1 MKGSTAMATAPTVE
15 TQEITVS
22 LPVDV
27 LGEIDRL
34 AEEKGR
40 TRDELL
46 VGAARGY
53 LFREERWR
61 EVQAAVAAG
70 ARESGL
76 TEDDVEEYLDSLPD
90 PPE

>member
-1 MKGSTAMATAPTVE
+1 MATVPSVE
-15 TQEITVS
+15 TEEITVS
-22 LPVDV
+22 FPVDV

-53 LFREERWR
+53 LFHE
-61 EVQAAVAAG
+61 
-70 ARESGL
+70 
-76 TEDDVEEYLDSLPD
+76 
-90 PPE
+90 